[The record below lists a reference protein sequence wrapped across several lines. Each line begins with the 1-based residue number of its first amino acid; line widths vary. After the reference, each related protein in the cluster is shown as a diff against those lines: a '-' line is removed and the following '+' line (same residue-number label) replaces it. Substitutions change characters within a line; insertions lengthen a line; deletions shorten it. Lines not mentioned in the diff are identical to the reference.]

1 VSSRRGGPRRERVG
15 ALLALLSASAFG
27 LFAVLLKVAGDEG
40 ADSVTVL
47 ACRFVIA
54 APILW
59 LLAARPWRP
68 GPRPRLVPSGRLA
81 AGGLILGLVG
91 YSGQAALFQAA
102 VNRTGAALADLLL
115 YAYPAMVL
123 AAAWV
128 VGRERPTSQ
137 RFAALVVASVGVV
150 LVLVGGGESSF
161 DGLGVTLGLGA
172 ALAYTLYV
180 MGSDTVVQGLQPLSL
195 AALVATGAA
204 IAYVG
209 AGLLGIGGGL
219 DLGFTATAWW
229 AVIGIAIAGTV
240 VAVTAF
246 LAALELIGPS
256 RASILST
263 LEPVVTVVLAYLL
276 LGERLEPVQ
285 LVGGALVL
293 TACVLLQ
300 LRARRAP
307 AYSSPR

>member
-1 VSSRRGGPRRERVG
+1 MSGEHRDRRRERAG
-15 ALLALLSASAFG
+15 LLLALVSASGFG

-54 APILW
+54 APVLW
-59 LLAARPWRP
+59 LLAARPWKP

-81 AGGLILGLVG
+81 AGGLLLGLVG

-102 VNRTGAALADLLL
+102 VNRTGAAIADLLL

-123 AAAWV
+123 VAAWMF
-128 VGRERPTSQ
+128 GREHPTRQ
-137 RFAALVVASVGVV
+137 RLAALAVASVGVI
-150 LVLVGGGESSF
+150 LVLAGGGESSF
-161 DGLGVTLGLGA
+161 DGPGVALGLGA

-180 MGSDTVVQGLQPLSL
+180 MGSHSVVQGLPPLAL

-204 IAYVG
+204 FTYVG
-209 AGLLGIGGGL
+209 AGLLGVGGGL
-219 DLGFTATAWW
+219 DLNLTPTAWW
-229 AVIGIAIAGTV
+229 AVLGIAIAGTV

-246 LAALELIGPS
+246 LGALELIGPS

-263 LEPVVTVVLAYLL
+263 LEPVVTVVLAYLI
-276 LGERLEPVQ
+276 LGERLGPVQ

-293 TACVLLQ
+293 AACVMLQ
-300 LRARRAP
+300 LRLRRP
-307 AYSSPR
+307 AGYSSPR